1 MANYFKFFPKTYY
14 IQSNTST
21 SLDVLTNITSRF
33 KFEDS
38 FKNNNSVFYEYEI
51 KDGDTPEIIADK
63 FYGSPENH
71 WIVLNFNDI
80 VDPQFDWP
88 LDQRTL
94 IRFIDEKYTANADT
108 ANNQTGVQWAKLNVK
123 QYNKVETITNSLNN
137 ESKIVKITVD
147 NETHA
152 NLSSSTTTI
161 SLQDGN
167 VVTIDTIKET
177 ISYYDYEIAENES
190 KRNIKLLKPEFVS
203 TSLDELRKVLS

>member
-1 MANYFKFFPKTYY
+1 MANYFKFFPTTYY

-33 KFEDS
+33 KFENS
-38 FKNNNSVFYEYEI
+38 FKDNNSVFYEYEI
-51 KDGDTPEIIADK
+51 KEGDTPEIIADK

-94 IRFIDEKYTANADT
+94 IRFIDEKYTSNADT
-108 ANNQTGVQWAKLNVK
+108 ANGQTGVQWAKLNVK
-123 QYNKVETITNSLNN
+123 QYNKVETITNNLNN
-137 ESKIVKITVD
+137 VEKIVKITVD
-147 NETHA
+147 AETYA
-152 NLSSSTTTI
+152 NLSSSSTTI

-167 VVTIDTIKET
+167 TVTVDTIKET
-177 ISYYDYEIAENES
+177 ISYYDYEIAQNET

-203 TSLDELRKVLS
+203 SSIDELRKVLS